1 MISERLIFKLKDGIE
16 KTISITERRLGKGGQ
31 GSVYYAIDETDNE
44 EYAVKIFD
52 KELYYKR
59 ELELL

>member
-1 MISERLIFKLKDGIE
+1 MIYERIIFILIDGTT

-31 GSVYYAIDETDNE
+31 GSVYYAIDETDDK
-44 EYAVKIFD
+44 EYAVKMFD
-52 KELYYKR
+52 KESYYKR

>member
-1 MISERLIFKLKDGIE
+1 MISERIIFILIDGTT

-31 GSVYYAIDETDNE
+31 GSVYYAIDDNDNE

-52 KELYYKR
+52 RESYYKR